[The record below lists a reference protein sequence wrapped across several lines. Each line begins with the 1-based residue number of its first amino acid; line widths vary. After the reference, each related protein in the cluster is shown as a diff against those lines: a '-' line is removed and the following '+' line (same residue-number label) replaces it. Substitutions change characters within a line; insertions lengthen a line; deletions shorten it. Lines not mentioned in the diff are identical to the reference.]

1 MARELTLYGH
11 TYHLT
16 DGVENF
22 ANVRKEFEILSIK
35 YYKSFDKELS
45 SKCFNLQKIV
55 EDAYDIADKYFIK
68 AADVILNRL
77 AQHDIYTMTQQDI
90 MELAAECDVLSSFDG
105 VFSEI
110 EKLYDQTM
118 QKAQDERDRREYRKA
133 SRSRF
138 IGGGFGVDAAI
149 RGSIH
154 AGMLNAATG
163 LGHSIINS
171 FGNARTEREMREKIS
186 ELYHFACPVLSGA
199 LKTTISN
206 FYTVMLILLDKF
218 ELAEIK
224 WPLDEKKKQAKAI
237 MENLDAGRIQGDKIS
252 LMLFQ
257 AVTLD
262 PFNENTYRK
271 ILEKYGDEDL
281 ELENFSEAH
290 GIDLKSVKKSMLEQE
305 FNDAVI
311 AAQELY
317 KKDNNPEK
325 FDKELLH
332 LKSKAEDKKKY
343 LGFASGL
350 QFESTI
356 KKELKTLS
364 ERYKTVEGTTYRSI
378 QGAKSAQKDLKMFY
392 ECVAI
397 YGIES
402 EDIREK
408 IAQLKFSTSVVTE
421 NLEERLEQI
430 KLLKNDTELGK
441 RISNVF
447 REKGFSITPRADGA
461 TLAGRVF
468 ILNASPYF
476 EKNAERARKL
486 AGIPAEEKI
495 YLFFM
500 CQKKYEGEF
509 SWWVLTTDNLYTFE
523 SDEDEV
529 NELKKVPFF
538 HIASIRADNKG
549 NLVTRIKDGV
559 DRTTKLGL
567 IGESENQLIREN
579 LTKAMTEIHNLVLPL
594 ANRAA
599 TPETEDKDKK
609 NDTKELNVKKLKESL
624 YWTQAKSLDEG
635 IKQFACINDN
645 SSEFRALLDEAKQYW
660 DCDFDDEKVYFVMID
675 SSIGSSIV
683 YTSKRCYICGEV
695 GSTKQKYVFPIEKTS
710 TFREDGKGKKYCMF
724 FDVDYFKENYFNCSD
739 NFVCH
744 NTVQFNMFNIEAKA
758 GEYICA
764 ALTSFGKQIR
774 QPMEE
779 KKKKK
784 EYYEKAIENSNDNS
798 EISRVIEDLEKDTI
812 LDGNEKELLLLK
824 AKQKLDKYNKR
835 KDEIRALCNG
845 LRDMSLDELCAL
857 IPKLEVISNRQITT
871 YIARL
876 KNVVNT
882 EIQKKR
888 DLYVQEEIPKKIIMI
903 DSLSKEVLESEY
915 STWSS
920 YSGNV
925 TAVKEYLQAIEVT
938 LKNVYQDEVTVMCSE
953 LERLSVDE
961 TKQLLQK
968 LKYSFS
974 RRNLIADEIQLV
986 ETALI
991 SKQEDEM
998 KGWMPE
1004 TTEDLAETEIDTLIN
1019 RLNSGDYNVDLRN
1032 KYITPLVDKK
1042 NQFIVK
1048 KARRMIDF
1056 IKQKTSAHYL
1066 NSNISFEFQENN
1078 VSLSQTPDSVL
1089 ICQLGSP
1096 MATKRCKIF
1105 LEGFGSNGAMTAWKE
1120 LRYFEVKKKF
1130 LSRSLMCWYKN
1141 GSCEPV
1147 VVPLA
1152 MDELDET
1159 ASLLNGL
1166 VSFINGGGINQEF
1179 VQQDTK
1185 PMPEMERFN
1194 MSVMTGVAATEQA
1207 REMLST
1213 AVEEE
1218 HRFEQKQEPVA
1229 EGKGT
1234 SLSGVKRSFAEIAD
1248 YVNKYP
1254 AMSKGSFLGNL
1265 NPKFSK
1271 KLSNAIKAYARN
1283 IKEEEVFA
1291 LYDDTLFGSGKEGFV
1306 MTLQGLI
1313 IKTSMYKLFTCSYSD
1328 ITGLKLVYNEGT
1340 NLTGLSVDTKNG
1352 MGKITGWLGEEASA
1366 ELARRINEIVKY
1378 MFALE
1383 EVPFTVERVTIA

>member
-45 SKCFNLQKIV
+45 SKCFNLQKLV

-290 GIDLKSVKKSMLEQE
+290 GIDLKSVKKSMLEKE
-305 FNDAVI
+305 FDDVVI
-311 AAQELY
+311 AAQKSYE
-317 KKDNNPEK
+317 KDNNPEK

-332 LKSKAEDKKKY
+332 LQSKTEEKKKY
-343 LGFASGL
+343 LGYTSGL

-408 IAQLKFSTSVVTE
+408 IAQLKFSTNVVKE

-441 RISNVF
+441 RIGNVF

-500 CQKKYEGEF
+500 CQKKYEDEF
-509 SWWVLTTDNLYTFE
+509 YWWVLTTDNLYTFE
-523 SDEDEV
+523 SDGDEV

-599 TPETEDKDKK
+599 TPEPEDKDKK
-609 NDTKELNVKKLKESL
+609 NDTKELNVKKLKESM

-635 IKQFACINDN
+635 IKQFACVNDN
-645 SSEFRALLDEAKQYW
+645 SSEFRTLLDKAKQYW

-739 NFVCH
+739 NFVCY
-744 NTVQFNMFNIEAKA
+744 NTVQYNMFNIEAKA

-798 EISRVIEDLEKDTI
+798 EISRVIENLEKDTI

-824 AKQKLDKYNKR
+824 AKQKER
-835 KDEIRALCNG
+835 FKDEVSILCTALRG
-845 LRDMSLDELCAL
+845 MSFSELNEILLKLDVAF
-857 IPKLEVISNRQITT
+857 SDRQFSPYTE
-871 YIARL
+871 RL
-876 KNVVNT
+876 KNVIKGELQKKKDVAVR
-882 EIQKKR
+882 EEIIQKTSQISSFTRSELENEYKVWSS
-888 DLYVQEEIPKKIIMI
+888 YVGSVTEVKELLHAITEAIDKIQYAETQ
-903 DSLSKEVLESEY
+903 KEVLE
-915 STWSS
+915 
-920 YSGNV
+920 
-925 TAVKEYLQAIEVT
+925 QIELIGTMNRET
-938 LKNVYQDEVTVMCSE
+938 LEAE
-953 LERLSVDE
+953 LEKWVAYTGKVPELETYLKLLNDAIAVAYKKEAAELCVEIELLSVEGIKQLIQKLHTTFKKKELIEDE
-961 TKQLLQK
+961 LRLAETVLVTKQEE
-968 LKYSFS
+968 
-974 RRNLIADEIQLV
+974 EIR
-986 ETALI
+986 
-991 SKQEDEM
+991 S
-998 KGWMPE
+998 WMPE
-1004 TTEDLAETEIDTLIN
+1004 SVESLNEQEVDSLIAKLGSGNYNASLAD
-1019 RLNSGDYNVDLRN
+1019 
-1032 KYITPLVDKK
+1032 
-1042 NQFIVK
+1042 QFIQPLNEVK
-1048 KARRMIDF
+1048 KKFVADRAKRF
-1056 IKQKTSAHYL
+1056 IEFIRQKTSVMYQNAYVT
-1066 NSNISFEFQENN
+1066 FEFQENTLGN
-1078 VSLSQTPDSVL
+1078 VENPEAVLICSIGNYSSTRKCKLYLNCFDSGTGTALWSDIVFFEEKKKLFSHSLMCRYKSGAYEQVPVPSEAITETAQLLNEIVFYMKQGKTMTIHSEEQNHRSDVNVGEQKKTEQQFLSQTPL
-1089 ICQLGSP
+1089 LEPMSP
-1096 MATKRCKIF
+1096 ILMELFGVTKR
-1105 LEGFGSNGAMTAWKE
+1105 ENS
-1120 LRYFEVKKKF
+1120 
-1130 LSRSLMCWYKN
+1130 
-1141 GSCEPV
+1141 
-1147 VVPLA
+1147 VPDA
-1152 MDELDET
+1152 ANT
-1159 ASLLNGL
+1159 VPQS
-1166 VSFINGGGINQEF
+1166 VSDNNTQ
-1179 VQQDTK
+1179 V
-1185 PMPEMERFN
+1185 P
-1194 MSVMTGVAATEQA
+1194 
-1207 REMLST
+1207 
-1213 AVEEE
+1213 
-1218 HRFEQKQEPVA
+1218 
-1229 EGKGT
+1229 
-1234 SLSGVKRSFAEIAD
+1234 
-1248 YVNKYP
+1248 
-1254 AMSKGSFLGNL
+1254 
-1265 NPKFSK
+1265 
-1271 KLSNAIKAYARN
+1271 
-1283 IKEEEVFA
+1283 
-1291 LYDDTLFGSGKEGFV
+1291 FV
-1306 MTLQGLI
+1306 MPTDVKWCTECGN
-1313 IKTSMYKLFTCSYSD
+1313 KLKVTAKFC
-1328 ITGLKLVYNEGT
+1328 GKCGT
-1340 NLTGLSVDTKNG
+1340 PCED
-1352 MGKITGWLGEEASA
+1352 E
-1366 ELARRINEIVKY
+1366 
-1378 MFALE
+1378 
-1383 EVPFTVERVTIA
+1383 